1 MSETL
6 ASRSSSRTR
15 LLSPTTSPNGGHP
28 TMHKTTKLFTVVA
41 LSLASL
47 TTATSTT
54 PAQTDTSGKVSLE
67 SKSIALGIGV
77 SWGDGVLEYRGK
89 KYPFTVEG
97 LSVVDLGISKVTA
110 RGDVKNL
117 KKVEDF
123 AGNYVAAGA
132 GATVGGGAGVAALK
146 NQNGV
151 EMALTA
157 TTQGVKFALATA
169 GIDIKLKK

>member
-1 MSETL
+1 M
-6 ASRSSSRTR
+6 TR
-15 LLSPTTSPNGGHP
+15 
-28 TMHKTTKLFTVVA
+28 TTKLFTILA
-41 LSLASL
+41 LSVASV
-47 TTATSTT
+47 TIAASTI
-54 PAQTDTSGKVSLE
+54 PAQSDTAGKVSLE
-67 SKSIALGIGV
+67 SKSVALGIGV

-97 LSVVDLGISKVTA
+97 LSVVDLGVSKITA

-132 GATVGGGAGVAALK
+132 GATVGGGASAAALK

-157 TTQGVKFALATA
+157 TTQGIKFALATA
-169 GIDIKLKK
+169 GVEIKLKK